1 MKVAIEAQRIFRH
14 NIHGMDVFAINLI
27 NELVQLDGIEKIYAL
42 VNANKEVKKV
52 LLEHPKLEVICFK
65 ASYPIWE
72 QILLPIKLQSLE
84 VDIVHF
90 TANTRSLFVKTTS
103 LTTLHDVFFLDAN
116 PLFRK
121 GYSLYQRY
129 GNFYRRLLFLLPVIR
144 KSTLVTVSNSERLR
158 MIQEHALDV
167 GSYIYNGLNKKFKV
181 IPEKKCHE
189 VLSAFKIKYP
199 FILHLGNKD
208 PKKNT
213 IRSLQAIVSFL
224 SSNQDYYSVI
234 VDYQEEGK
242 ALFEN
247 LVVSEDIKDRLILLD
262 FVPQSVMPYLYNAAH
277 VLLYPSI
284 QESFGIPQI
293 EAMACETTVVSG
305 NCAALIEVTKGAAIH
320 VDPLDIHSLIKGL
333 NDAKTLNNSR
343 EFIERGAS
351 VAKMYNWSNTAKEYL
366 KEYQKLCSI

>member
-144 KSTLVTVSNSERLR
+144 QSTLVTVSNSERLR

-167 GSYIYNGLNKKFKV
+167 GGYIYNGLNKKFKV

-189 VLSAFKIKYP
+189 ALSAFKINYP

-213 IRSLQAIVSFL
+213 LRALQAIISFL

-293 EAMACETTVVSG
+293 EAMACETIVVSG